1 MWTIISFPF
10 KQFSH
15 IVNFYL
21 SEMIRTNHVGANEVN
36 LEMVIGKILVLLPF
50 HSLFSTVNTFWYLY
64 HINKK
69 EKKNFILVVKICVLN
84 NFQIN
89 IRKKRKT
96 TNNSRRT
103 MLFYSQFFVAAK
115 KNSRHRTHF
124 HTYTCTYIKRDKK
137 RIYKHTRSK
146 SLSLTQI
153 CHDLFQTL

>member
-1 MWTIISFPF
+1 
-10 KQFSH
+10 
-15 IVNFYL
+15 
-21 SEMIRTNHVGANEVN
+21 MIRTNHVGANEVN

-69 EKKNFILVVKICVLN
+69 EKKNFTLVVKICVLN

-103 MLFYSQFFVAAK
+103 MLFYNQFFVAAK
-115 KNSRHRTHF
+115 KKFTSSNTF
-124 HTYTCTYIKRDKK
+124 PYIY
-137 RIYKHTRSK
+137 IYIYQAR
-146 SLSLTQI
+146 
-153 CHDLFQTL
+153 

>member
-1 MWTIISFPF
+1 
-10 KQFSH
+10 
-15 IVNFYL
+15 
-21 SEMIRTNHVGANEVN
+21 MIRTNHVGANEVN

-64 HINKK
+64 HINKN

-96 TNNSRRT
+96 TNNSRRC
-103 MLFYSQFFVAAK
+103 YSTVNFSLLQK

-124 HTYTCTYIKRDKK
+124 HTYTYTYISSAIRNVF
-137 RIYKHTRSK
+137 IN
-146 SLSLTQI
+146 
-153 CHDLFQTL
+153 TLDRKAYP